1 MYCGIIVEIHT
12 FDDGNQKYKQYKNR
26 WIIEDIMY
34 NGGKLKLK
42 NDDNKEIIINSIS
55 TWKVKLV

>member
-1 MYCGIIVEIHT
+1 MYCGIIVEIHN
-12 FDDGNQKYKQYKNR
+12 FDDGNQKYNQYKNR
-26 WIIEDIMY
+26 WIIEDIMH

-42 NDDNKEIIINSIS
+42 NEEDHEIGIYSIS

>member
-12 FDDGNQKYKQYKNR
+12 FDDGNQKYNQYKNR